1 MGVKFFPF
9 LRLQEFNRVFVF
21 TVCSL
26 SGFSRWLVVLKLFFR
41 TVVGMEYSNSR
52 YKKLIAA
59 SFALLVGLA
68 ILGGVYTTMEEKKS
82 PDNITRIDNETGDG
96 ENTGENTDL
105 ESSVD
110 SSVTKT
116 FPSSPPLPVESLDPD
131 RAAVLEP
138 DNPVGGGVYVDD
150 VDLP

>member
-1 MGVKFFPF
+1 
-9 LRLQEFNRVFVF
+9 
-21 TVCSL
+21 
-26 SGFSRWLVVLKLFFR
+26 
-41 TVVGMEYSNSR
+41 MEYSNSR